1 MKVDFIQGDNRSTQ
15 VGTRFKFY
23 VEVHIFYESIYIY
36 IVIKFIKAAAEV
48 YAG

>member
-23 VEVHIFYESIYIY
+23 VEVHIFYESIYI
-36 IVIKFIKAAAEV
+36 VIKFINAAAEV